1 MKGWRLCLPLAAVLV
16 LMGAAPA
23 MQDAGAVAAAVREA
37 ALDIMPPEA
46 TLTVGPVAGA
56 RYMTACP
63 EPLAVSIG
71 GVAPYEQAA
80 VRCAARGWVLYV
92 SIMVAQREAVVVALR
107 PVTAGAAIAADDL
120 GLRDEPV
127 ADFAGRQVFTDPA
140 LLVGSVA
147 VLSLPTGSL
156 VTAQAVQAP
165 VVVQAGQIVTVQ
177 VESPGLSVSVQAI
190 ADETG
195 RVGETILMT
204 NTGSGRRFSALVTAQ
219 GPVVR
224 LQS

>member
-1 MKGWRLCLPLAAVLV
+1 
-16 LMGAAPA
+16 
-23 MQDAGAVAAAVREA
+23 
-37 ALDIMPPEA
+37 
-46 TLTVGPVAGA
+46 
-56 RYMTACP
+56 
-63 EPLAVSIG
+63 
-71 GVAPYEQAA
+71 
-80 VRCAARGWVLYV
+80 LYV
-92 SIMVAQREAVVVALR
+92 GITVAQREAVVVALR

-147 VLSLPTGSL
+147 VMSLPTGSI

-177 VESPGLSVSVQAI
+177 VESPGLSVSVQAV